1 MEKTRKTY
9 FENYFKKLILFF
21 TLSVAPSLFLVAQ
34 TTPSS
39 SSPDSVTTPVVAPSE
54 TPASTVAPD
63 TAKAITTP
71 ATVVT
76 PDTSTSV
83 SPVATT
89 TDTTSKPVVTT
100 PTTAIDTTKPSSPT
114 VPSTTSV
121 TTDTTKPAVQSPS
134 INKPKSFGKKSFVAE
149 FVQREVE
156 LKKSEIVSNV
166 LKIVN
171 TGSKP
176 VSFYLDVNHPL
187 KWKTLTNTTK
197 LMEVKAGDTMFIP
210 IRVIPGTEFKGN
222 MSYLIN
228 AFITNEEGKQIAS
241 DLFFASTKK
250 VVKWEMNVLPR
261 ERIYFL
267 NNEKTTS
274 FGINIFNAGNENQ
287 DILLTMN
294 EIGKNIVIQDTTGKI
309 ITKKFFDLNVPQE
322 RDTTLF
328 FKMSYFDG
336 KRNFKMVDNETY
348 IPKSDLEERKFSLF
362 TKSTESK
369 QASKNVFTTGKKI
382 DFIRL
387 SNQKKVNP
395 YGTSVVP
402 LIVDANIY
410 NVLGNQPIMNL
421 ILKGNTILENG
432 ANLIYF
438 TQLNYSAYSRS
449 ENFLSNNAWFVGYYE
464 KRGDIQIGNVAS
476 TGSIGLTSSGK
487 GISGHYNINKK
498 QTVGAFFTRSPTLF
512 GKADRV
518 TFGVSHRYMFDNKKQ
533 LQTSLGRMINERTRV
548 TTDYLGGRFGFNF
561 TSKHQF
567 GFGGTFTRSVNNSTT
582 GGGKQLLGYLV
593 NANYSG
599 LFLKNNRLATNLRAS
614 YNTKN
619 FAGGTS
625 DRLILTHR
633 SVFRINK
640 KWSTILQNNYNRFET
655 PYFQDGV
662 SYPIKNTVFNNQ
674 LFFSNS
680 ESEQKFIP
688 SVFYNISNVF
698 RTRLHYRGVGVDY
711 NYFNMEKNLRFS
723 TSIKGGYNN
732 LLDYEKIREYFTLQL
747 FSLCQ
752 YQNFSLNVRYNYG
765 PQGVRILDSTLGYRY
780 PQLIYSSLQY
790 QYLFKDVRFMIQTS
804 ANYSYSNV
812 SYSHSMGIF
821 PELYFFSYGGWRFKL
836 TMGYS
841 LNVSNRR
848 KAGLYDPTSVFQR
861 TGEESLKPD
870 VSQGFTMGAGVRKE
884 FGIPIPKR
892 FTSDRFSNVQFISFL
907 DANGNRVKD
916 NDEIALENVVV
927 RLNEDEAITN
937 GKGEAKFLNIRNGNY
952 LLSIVQLEDYKG
964 WFPLKEDSVSITE
977 TGKFYIPFARGV
989 KLSGNI
995 VLDRERYSADA
1006 GDPIDLSR
1014 IRVTLTDSIGKTF
1027 STLTDAKGIY
1037 LLYVPSG
1044 KYMLSMDE
1052 SILGERFALAE
1063 NNVEVDLQIGMEGF
1077 FYSFYVVEKK
1087 RRVIMRKAGN

>member
-1 MEKTRKTY
+1 MRRTRRTYLKKYLKT
-9 FENYFKKLILFF
+9 LILFF
-21 TLSVAPSLFLVAQ
+21 TLSIVLSLSSTAQ
-34 TTPSS
+34 TVPTTPTATDSVVNPVTTPS
-39 SSPDSVTTPVVAPSE
+39 E
-54 TPASTVAPD
+54 IPASTTNTSPETIAADTTKKTVVATIPD
-63 TAKAITTP
+63 TAKTP
-71 ATVVT
+71 AVTIPVNDAVKQDTAKRTELTVPST
-76 PDTSTSV
+76 ATS
-83 SPVATT
+83 
-89 TDTTSKPVVTT
+89 SK
-100 PTTAIDTTKPSSPT
+100 DTTKPM
-114 VPSTTSV
+114 
-121 TTDTTKPAVQSPS
+121 VQSPS
-134 INKPKSFGKKSFVAE
+134 IAKSKSFAKKSFVAE

-166 LKIVN
+166 LRIVN
-171 TGSKP
+171 TGTKP

-197 LMEVKAGDTMFIP
+197 LMEVKPGDTMFIP

-250 VVKWEMNVLPR
+250 VVKWEMNVIPR

-274 FGINIFNAGNENQ
+274 FGINIFNSGNENQ

-294 EIGKNIVIQDTTGKI
+294 EIGKNIVLQDTSGKI
-309 ITKKFFDLNVPQE
+309 ITKKFFDLNVRQD
-322 RDTTLF
+322 RDTNLF

-362 TKSTESK
+362 TKTTESK

-387 SNQKKVNP
+387 SNEKKINP
-395 YGTSVVP
+395 YGSTVVP
-402 LIVDANIY
+402 LIADANIY

-432 ANLIYF
+432 ANLLYF

-449 ENFLSNNAWFVGYYE
+449 DNFMRNNSWFVGYYE

-487 GISGHYNINKK
+487 GISGHYNINRK

-518 TFGVSHRYMFDNKKQ
+518 TFGVSHRYIFGNKKQ

-561 TSKHQF
+561 TNKHQF
-567 GFGGTFTRSVNNSTT
+567 GFGGTFTRSQNNSVA
-582 GGGKQLLGYLV
+582 GNGKQTLGYLV

-599 LFLKNNRLATNLRAS
+599 LFLKNKLATNLRAS
-614 YNTKN
+614 YNTRN

-633 SVFRINK
+633 SVMRLTP
-640 KWSTILQNNYNRFET
+640 KWATILQNNYNRFEA
-655 PYFQDGV
+655 PYYQDGI
-662 SYPIKNTVFNNQ
+662 STLLKNTVFNNQ
-674 LFFSNS
+674 LFLSNS

-688 SVFYNISNVF
+688 SIFYNISNVF
-698 RTRLHYRGVGVDY
+698 RTRLHYRGIGVDY
-711 NYFNMEKNLRFS
+711 NYFSMQKNLRFS
-723 TSIKGGYNN
+723 TSIRGGYNN
-732 LLDYEKIREYFTLQL
+732 LIDYEKIREYFTLQL
-747 FSLCQ
+747 FTLCQ
-752 YQNFSLNVRYNYG
+752 YQNLSLNVRYNYG

-790 QYLFKDVRFMIQTS
+790 QYLFKDIRFMLQTS

-812 SYSHSMGIF
+812 SYSHSFGVF
-821 PELYFFSYGGWRFKL
+821 PEIYFFSYTGWRFKL

-848 KAGLYDPTSVFQR
+848 KAGLYDPSAVFQH

-884 FGIPIPKR
+884 FGIPVPKR
-892 FTSDRFSNVQFISFL
+892 FTSDRFSNVQFVSFL

-916 NDEIALENVVV
+916 ADEIALENIVI
-927 RLNEDEAITN
+927 RLNEDEVITN
-937 GKGEAKFLNIRNGNY
+937 EKGEAKFLNIRNGDY
-952 LLSIVQLEDYKG
+952 LLSIIPLEEYNG
-964 WFPLKEDSVSITE
+964 WFPLKEDTVSVTE
-977 TGKFYIPFARGV
+977 NGKFYVPFARGV

-995 VLDRERYSADA
+995 VLDRERYAADA
-1006 GDPIDLSR
+1006 ADALDLSR
-1014 IRVTLTDSIGKTF
+1014 IRVTVTDSAGKTF
-1027 STLTDAKGIY
+1027 STLTDPKGAY

-1044 KYMLSMDE
+1044 RYMLSMDE
-1052 SILGERFALAE
+1052 AILGERFALAE
-1063 NNVEVDLQIGMEGF
+1063 NNIEIDLQIGMEGF

-1087 RRVIMRKAGN
+1087 RRIIMRKSGD

>member
-1 MEKTRKTY
+1 MKKTRRTYLGRHLKT
-9 FENYFKKLILFF
+9 LILFF

-34 TTPSS
+34 TTST
-39 SSPDSVTTPVVAPSE
+39 DSIASPVV
-54 TPASTVAPD
+54 PA
-63 TAKAITTP
+63 
-71 ATVVT
+71 VT
-76 PDTSTSV
+76 PE
-83 SPVATT
+83 P
-89 TDTTSKPVVTT
+89 PVVTSSD
-100 PTTAIDTTKPSSPT
+100 TTTSTNPATTIIDTTKAS
-114 VPSTTSV
+114 VPSTPSAEVVTDTTKKPDTTIPSTAV
-121 TTDTTKPAVQSPS
+121 TTTDTTKPVVLSPS
-134 INKPKSFGKKSFVAE
+134 ITKPKSFGKKSFVAE
-149 FVQREVE
+149 FMQREVE

-166 LKIVN
+166 LRIVN
-171 TGSKP
+171 TGNKP

-197 LMEVKAGDTMFIP
+197 LMEAKPGDTLYIP

-241 DLFFASTKK
+241 DLFFAATKK

-294 EIGKNIVIQDTTGKI
+294 EIGRNIIIQDTSGKI
-309 ITKKFFDLNVPQE
+309 ISKKFFDLNVPQE

-362 TKSTESK
+362 TKTTESK
-369 QASKNVFTTGKKI
+369 QASKDVFTTGKKI

-438 TQLNYSAYSRS
+438 SQLNYSAYSRS
-449 ENFLSNNAWFVGYYE
+449 DDFFRNNAWFIGYYE

-476 TGSIGLTSSGK
+476 TGSIGLQSSGY

-498 QTVGAFFTRSPTLF
+498 QTVGGFYTRTPTLF

-518 TFGVSHRYMFDNKKQ
+518 TFGVSHRYIFDNKKQ
-533 LQTSLGRMINERTRV
+533 LQTSLGRMINEKTRV
-548 TTDYLGGRFGFNF
+548 TTDFIGGRFGFNL
-561 TSKHQF
+561 TNQHQI
-567 GFGGTFTRSVNNSTT
+567 GFGGTFTRSVNNNVSAN
-582 GGGKQLLGYLV
+582 GAEKYGYLV

-599 LFLKNNRLATNLRAS
+599 LFLKNKLATNLRAS
-614 YNTKN
+614 YNNRN
-619 FAGGTS
+619 FAAGTS

-633 SVFRINK
+633 SVMRITK
-640 KWSTILQNNYNRFET
+640 KWATILQNNYNRFEA
-655 PYFQDGV
+655 PYYKDGTTSV
-662 SYPIKNTVFNNQ
+662 IKNMVLNNQ

-688 SVFYNISNVF
+688 SIFYNISNVF
-698 RTRLHYRGVGVDY
+698 MTRLHYRGLAVDY
-711 NYFNMEKNLRFS
+711 NYFSMEKNLRFS
-723 TSIKGGYNN
+723 TSVKGGYNN
-732 LLDYEKIREYFTLQL
+732 LLDYENIREYFTLQL
-747 FSLCQ
+747 FTLCQ
-752 YQNFSLNVRYNYG
+752 YQNLSLNIRYNYG
-765 PQGVRILDSTLGYRY
+765 PQGVRIVDSSLGYRY
-780 PQLIYSSLQY
+780 PQLIYSSFQY
-790 QYLFKDVRFMIQTS
+790 QYLFKDIRFMLQTS

-812 SYSHSMGIF
+812 SYSHSMGVF

-841 LNVSNRR
+841 LNISNRK
-848 KAGLYDPTSVFQR
+848 KAGLYDPTTVFQR

-870 VSQGFTMGAGVRKE
+870 VSQGFTMGAGIRKE

-892 FTSDRFSNVQFISFL
+892 FTSDRFSNVQFIAFL

-916 NDEIALENVVV
+916 NDEIPLENVVV
-927 RLNEDEAITN
+927 RLNEDEVITG
-937 GKGEAKFLNIRNGNY
+937 GKGDAKFLNIRNGNY
-952 LLSIVQLEDYKG
+952 LLSIIPLEDYKG
-964 WFPLKEDSVSITE
+964 WFPLKEDSVSISE
-977 TGKFYIPFARGV
+977 NGKFYIPFARGV

-995 VLDRERYSADA
+995 VLDREKYAADA
-1006 GDPIDLSR
+1006 GDPFDLSR
-1014 IRVTLTDSIGKTF
+1014 IRVSVTDSAGKTL
-1027 STLTDAKGIY
+1027 STLTDAKGTY
-1037 LLYVPSG
+1037 SLYVPSG

-1052 SILGERFALAE
+1052 NILGDRFALAE
-1063 NNVEVDLQIGMEGF
+1063 NNIEVELQVGMEGF

-1087 RRVIMRKAGN
+1087 RRIIMRKAGN